1 VRSQR
6 DRLMRAMAEAMAQKG
21 YAHTSVAAVLRR
33 ARVSRETF
41 YQLFSSKQDC
51 FIAAYERAATFVL
64 QTLEREAASPG
75 TPLERFDRSIGVYLD
90 ALAAEPAF
98 ARLFMVE
105 VYSAGDE
112 VLARRAEIQQRFTM
126 LMTEAFGTAD
136 STAKFACEALVAAI
150 ITLVTAR
157 LAARD
162 PAGLRALRRPL
173 TDLVREALAR
183 EAA

>member
-1 VRSQR
+1 
-6 DRLMRAMAEAMAQKG
+6 
-21 YAHTSVAAVLRR
+21 
-33 ARVSRETF
+33 
-41 YQLFSSKQDC
+41 
-51 FIAAYERAATFVL
+51 YERAATFVL
-64 QTLEREAASPG
+64 RTLEREAASPG

-126 LMTEAFGTAD
+126 LMTEAFGTTD

-157 LAARD
+157 LAA
-162 PAGLRALRRPL
+162 P
-173 TDLVREALAR
+173 
-183 EAA
+183 